1 MDIGITTTSMLDN
14 NRKNPAYKAF
24 RTSLPPKQA
33 ITADSSS
40 CFNVKSLLGW
50 VYFDLPKLMLIEHIY
65 FEACTMVV
73 SYLII

>member
-14 NRKNPAYKAF
+14 NRKNPADKAF

-33 ITADSSS
+33 ITAGSSS

-65 FEACTMVV
+65 FEACIMVV